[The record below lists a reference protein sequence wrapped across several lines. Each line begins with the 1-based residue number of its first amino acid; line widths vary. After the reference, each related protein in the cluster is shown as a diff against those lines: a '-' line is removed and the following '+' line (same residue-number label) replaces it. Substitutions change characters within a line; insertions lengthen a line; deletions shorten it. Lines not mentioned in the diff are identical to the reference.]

1 MQSTGF
7 EVSGTFT
14 INPLDN
20 TTVTIVLDTSTY
32 PSNSILAPAAGN
44 NRTNGYSAGTFDAII
59 NPMTVYPG
67 NGMTNLHAGDRFL
80 IIEDIGA
87 TGMTTQAWGS
97 FVAKANDII
106 EWSGSAWTI
115 VFDYTQ
121 NSNTLLYQT
130 NIYSG
135 VQYKWNGVS
144 WVKSFEGEYGAGLWR
159 VAL

>member
-1 MQSTGF
+1 
-7 EVSGTFT
+7 
-14 INPLDN
+14 
-20 TTVTIVLDTSTY
+20 
-32 PSNSILAPAAGN
+32 
-44 NRTNGYSAGTFDAII
+44 
-59 NPMTVYPG
+59 MTVYPG

-80 IIEDIGA
+80 IIEDIGH
-87 TGMTTQAWGS
+87 TGNTTQAWGS

-106 EWSGSAWTI
+106 EWNGTAWII
-115 VFDYTQ
+115 VFDHGQ